1 MCQGLNA
8 NGALAGGRSVP
19 RANEPDGPAKCGVGR
34 LHAASGCTRNQFLC
48 DRIFSNVPTIALFLL
63 TPQVGSES
71 SHDAQVLLAA
81 GLHGYYPALPRSDQ
95 VFWLHTLTTLSF
107 LCVWFFFLGLY
118 YNCLFLYV
126 CSLDLFFTWLF
137 DVNFLDERNV
147 KFQ

>member
-8 NGALAGGRSVP
+8 NGALARGRSVP

-34 LHAASGCTRNQFLC
+34 LHAASGCTRNRFLC
-48 DRIFSNVPTIALFLL
+48 DRTIPTIALFLL

-95 VFWLHTLTTLSF
+95 VLWLHTLTTLSF
-107 LCVWFFFLGLY
+107 LCVCFFLCLY
-118 YNCLFLYV
+118 YNCLFLSV